1 MKLKSFTKAL
11 LKTVSIILAI
21 AVVSSAALIDYV
33 ISELKKNPDPFVS
46 GMFAEY
52 RKLNFKKPWQEQKQH
67 VIIGGR
73 HFDIPIAYIQSPI
86 KDRILHD
93 DGINMIYRLPDY
105 FPETVFKAGL
115 NKEKYFASLS
125 DGLRAHM
132 LLTAQNNGTSVKDV
146 ANNLRNAGYLETY
159 ERIIYG
165 LEKYTKK
172 NTGIKYDDSFIERD
186 RKGEIIGFINCTK
199 EKDAPSPGCSYLF
212 EDKNLRYSIYFNR
225 ARFLNDWKLQKETAI
240 QFIDQ
245 FEIKAN
251 QESIKE

>member
-46 GMFAEY
+46 DMFAEY

-86 KDRILHD
+86 GDQIVQD
-93 DGINMIYRLPDY
+93 DGINLLYRLPNY
-105 FPETVFKAGL
+105 FPSTIFKL
-115 NKEKYFASLS
+115 THTEEQYVASWS
-125 DGLRAHM
+125 DGLGAHM
-132 LLTAQNNGTSVKDV
+132 LLTAESHVPVRKPSELFLTKK
-146 ANNLRNAGYLETY
+146 RNDDLGSYVGM
-159 ERIIYG
+159 IYG

-172 NTGIKYDDSFIERD
+172 NTGITYPDILIEKD
-186 RKGEIIGFINCTK
+186 IKGKIIGLLECSK
-199 EKDAPSPGCSYLF
+199 ENDVPSPGCSYYF
-212 EDKNLRYSIYFNR
+212 EDKNLRYDIYFNR
-225 ARFLNDWKLQKETAI
+225 ERFLKNWKTQKQTAI
-240 QFIDQ
+240 KFIDQ
-245 FEIKAN
+245 FEREKA
-251 QESIKE
+251 KP